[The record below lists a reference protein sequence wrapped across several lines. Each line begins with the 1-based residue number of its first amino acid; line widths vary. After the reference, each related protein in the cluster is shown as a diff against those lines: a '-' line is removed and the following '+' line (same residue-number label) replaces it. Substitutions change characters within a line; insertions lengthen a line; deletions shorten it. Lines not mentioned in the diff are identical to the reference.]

1 MTAATDRMA
10 VLWYLG
16 SDGSIQ
22 RNELAVPGSESV
34 SCVHWSEEGNLLA
47 MGKGSSINNVKI
59 LQGHSNVIFELSRI
73 TDKMKHFKIRFLEV
87 IDFSLDLI
95 GIF

>member
-34 SCVHWSEEGNLLA
+34 SCVHWAEDGNLLA
-47 MGKGSSINNVKI
+47 MGNFRAGLPGPNMVISSVRNGK
-59 LQGHSNVIFELSRI
+59 SS
-73 TDKMKHFKIRFLEV
+73 KMKKAK
-87 IDFSLDLI
+87 
-95 GIF
+95 

>member
-22 RNELAVPGSESV
+22 RNELTVPGSESV

-47 MGKGSSINNVKI
+47 MGKGSSINDVRI
-59 LQGHSNVIFELSRI
+59 LKGGSNVIFGLSKR
-73 TDKMKHFKIRFLEV
+73 TDNKEIH
-87 IDFSLDLI
+87 
-95 GIF
+95 